1 MFQISEGR
9 LSPAW
14 GAVVSMSLGVFGIVG
29 AEFLPASLLTE
40 MAADLQVTEGLAG
53 QAVTVTAGV
62 AMIASLLITAISGR
76 TDRKKVLLFL
86 TLLLIASNLLV
97 ALAPSLFAVLLARV
111 LLGVSLGGF
120 WALSAATMMRLVPE
134 ELLPKALA
142 ILFGGVSAAT
152 VFAAPIGSFLGELS
166 GWRSA
171 FLAAAGLGM
180 LAFAIQ
186 LHCLPSMRADRAAR
200 LSTIVRVLKRPSM
213 SLGMFTFMTIF
224 AGHFGFFT
232 YLRPFLETVTGASPQ
247 MVTLI
252 LLVFGVGTFAG
263 NSVSSYLISRSLFA
277 VLASMPLMLAL
288 VAFLLAQFGGEL
300 ILDASLVGLWGV
312 AFGII
317 PVSWSTWV
325 TGTVPDEA
333 ETAGGVFVATANLA
347 IAVGAGLGGIVFD
360 RFGVEA
366 NYMACAVVLLLGCFG
381 ALRLRNRIA
390 KTYR

>member
-1 MFQISEGR
+1 MSQISEGR

-97 ALAPSLFAVLLARV
+97 ALAPSLFVVLLARV

-152 VFAAPIGSFLGELS
+152 VFATPIGSFLGELA

-186 LHCLPSMRADRAAR
+186 LYCLPSMRADRAAR
-200 LSTIVRVLKRPSM
+200 LSTIIGVLKRPSM
-213 SLGMFTFMTIF
+213 ALGMFTFMTIF

-232 YLRPFLETVTGASPQ
+232 YLRPFLETVTEASPQ
-247 MVTLI
+247 KITLI

-263 NSVSSYLISRSLFA
+263 NSVSSYLTSRSLFA
-277 VLASMPLMLAL
+277 VLATMPLMLAL
-288 VAFLLAQFGGEL
+288 LAFLLAQFGGES
-300 ILDASLVGLWGV
+300 ILDASLVGLWGL

-325 TGTVPDEA
+325 TGAVPDEA

-347 IAVGAGLGGIVFD
+347 IAVGAGLGGIIVD
-360 RFGVEA
+360 RLGIEA
-366 NYMACAVVLLLGCFG
+366 HYMACAVVLLLGCFG
-381 ALRLRNRIA
+381 ALRLRN
-390 KTYR
+390 